1 LGETIKDWKDLFRL
15 ACIFL
20 ESADIPSDRWTMGG
34 GTVLMLHYNHRIS
47 KDIDIFFSDAQYLT
61 YLTPRLNDVV
71 EKYTKDYDEQ
81 SNFIKLKFGNGEID
95 FIVAPNL
102 TGRKPIILNVEGIPV
117 RTDPPEE
124 IVIKKIFYR
133 TESLKAR
140 DVIDIA
146 VVIKNIKPELLK
158 HIDIYAGKIK
168 RLSERLNLI
177 KTNYEEAIKHLEI
190 QDRELAREAPSIVED
205 FLQECLKSP

>member
-1 LGETIKDWKDLFRL
+1 MIEGIKDWKDLLRL
-15 ACIFL
+15 AYLFL
-20 ESADIPSDRWTMGG
+20 GSSNIPSDKWTMGG

-61 YLTPRLNDVV
+61 SLTPRLNDVV
-71 EKYTKDYDEQ
+71 ERYTKDYDEQ
-81 SNFIKLKFGNGEID
+81 SNFIKLKFDYGEID

-102 TGRKPIILNVEGIPV
+102 TEEKPIIMNVEGLSI

-140 DVIDIA
+140 DIIDIA
-146 VVIKNIKPELLK
+146 VVIKNLKPKLFK
-158 HIDIYAGKIK
+158 YIDIYAGKIK

-177 KTNYEEAIKHLEI
+177 KTNYEEAIKHLQI
-190 QDRELAREAPSIVED
+190 LDRELAREAPSIVED